1 MTPNQLKITKR
12 GIMFFSILFIIQI
25 AMQTYNFSN
34 GGVFKLDWLFFSFI
48 TILLCRLYY
57 PIQNFLKERNLY

>member
-34 GGVFKLDWLFFSFI
+34 GGVFKLD
-48 TILLCRLYY
+48 
-57 PIQNFLKERNLY
+57 